1 MQKNEYIEK
10 TKEFLS
16 SSKVVKLFYLIT
28 FTVLVTCIIA
38 SQNFFFQ
45 SIIENGISK
54 RDIIAQKTFEKEYQ
68 IID

>member
-16 SSKVVKLFYLIT
+16 SSRVLKLLYLVT
-28 FTVLVTCIIA
+28 FTVLITCIIA

-45 SIIENGISK
+45 SIIENGIRYYCSK
-54 RDIIAQKTFEKEYQ
+54 NINRRRC
-68 IID
+68 